1 MVDLSSITQMAIY
14 GFSVPEATALWR
26 PLIVFVIGVAIYS
39 LFVFKFYRF
48 ISRRKIMKLRL
59 KEYDMHAGLKRLLH
73 GLEVIFLFPFI
84 VFFWFFVMAM
94 LITLISFG
102 QSIESIV
109 YISVAYVSAVRIT
122 AYYNDEL
129 SKDLAKLIPFALL
142 ALFLID
148 ASSMT
153 LFNPFDLIGQLFGMG
168 KTLAYYLVF
177 VILLELALRIL
188 AAIVGRIRGR
198 RRRPKRDDSKDKDG
212 EGKDKPKKMK
222 SASEAMTEYSQ

>member
-1 MVDLSSITQMAIY
+1 MVDLSSITQMAVY
-14 GFSVPEATALWR
+14 GLSLHEAAGLWS

-48 ISRRKIMKLRL
+48 LARRKIMKQSI
-59 KEYDMHAGLKRLLH
+59 KEYEMHAGLKRLLH

-94 LITLISFG
+94 LITLISSG

-122 AYYNDEL
+122 AYYSDEL

-148 ASSMT
+148 ASGMS
-153 LFNPFDLIGQLFGMG
+153 LVNPLDLIGQLFGMG

-177 VILLELALRIL
+177 VIILELALRIL
-188 AAIVGRIRGR
+188 AAIVGRMRGHR
-198 RRRPKRDDSKDKDG
+198 KRPKRDDGKDKDD

-222 SASEAMTEYSQ
+222 SATEAMTEYSQ